1 MARGLLI
8 LSLIVLVLY
17 LPLTGCKNKQNKQT
31 EQTISEL
38 AQKEE
43 ELKNIG
49 VPSFITQ
56 EQAKM
61 EKEETN
67 VPTPELQIAKKEVKP
82 QEVKPQETM
91 SQEVI
96 PQEVTPQKEIKTE
109 TPTFKKQTTHEEII
123 SKEATPQ
130 EVKPQETMS
139 QETMSHIEKSPK
151 SEVKPLSESIPKET
165 KPQVVEKKEVKEK
178 VKEVKKIS
186 KYPTKSYTKVY
197 FSYRNGYDYV
207 SKDKPCK
214 ITTVLF
220 PNKDVWY
227 ADYNIYAVPLSKAK
241 VYKKYLIE
249 KYLIGMYL
257 IGIGRNISIVDRR
270 SQLTVYWTGINIAKK
285 PLPKG
290 KYIIVSSTH
299 LKNMKKKVI
308 GKIIKVLG
316 TEKPLV
322 VVLK

>member
-1 MARGLLI
+1 MSRI
-8 LSLIVLVLY
+8 VLIVSVVVFLFSF
-17 LPLTGCKNKQNKQT
+17 PLIGCRSNQT
-31 EQTISEL
+31 DSKVEETISEL

-43 ELKNIG
+43 ELKSIG

-67 VPTPELQIAKKEVKP
+67 APIPELQLTREMLAKETKP
-82 QEVKPQETM
+82 QEVRP
-91 SQEVI
+91 QEVI
-96 PQEVTPQKEIKTE
+96 PQE
-109 TPTFKKQTTHEEII
+109 
-123 SKEATPQ
+123 ALPQ
-130 EVKPQETMS
+130 EFKTRAEQLIRP
-139 QETMSHIEKSPK
+139 
-151 SEVKPLSESIPKET
+151 EVKPLSESMPELV
-165 KPQVVEKKEVKEK
+165 KPQVVEKKNVREVKE
-178 VKEVKKIS
+178 VS
-186 KYPTKSYTKVY
+186 NYPTKSYTKVY
-197 FSYRNGYDYV
+197 FSYRNGYNYV

-220 PNKDVWY
+220 ASKDVWY
-227 ADYNIYAVPLSKAK
+227 ADYNVYAVPLGKAK

-249 KYLIGMYL
+249 KYLV
-257 IGIGRNISIVDRR
+257 GIGRNISIVEGR

-290 KYIIVSSTH
+290 NYIIVSSVH
-299 LKNMKKKVI
+299 LKNSKKQVI
-308 GKIIKVLG
+308 GKVIKVLG

>member
-1 MARGLLI
+1 MSRI
-8 LSLIVLVLY
+8 VLIVSVVVFLFSF
-17 LPLTGCKNKQNKQT
+17 PLIGCRSKQT
-31 EQTISEL
+31 DSKVEETISEL

-43 ELKNIG
+43 ELKSIG

-67 VPTPELQIAKKEVKP
+67 APIPELQLTREMLAKGTKP
-82 QEVKPQETM
+82 
-91 SQEVI
+91 QEVI
-96 PQEVTPQKEIKTE
+96 PQEVI
-109 TPTFKKQTTHEEII
+109 
-123 SKEATPQ
+123 PQ
-130 EVKPQETMS
+130 EALPQEFKPQAE
-139 QETMSHIEKSPK
+139 QLIRP
-151 SEVKPLSESIPKET
+151 EVKPLSESMPELV
-165 KPQVVEKKEVKEK
+165 KPQVVEKKNVR
-178 VKEVKKIS
+178 EVKKVS
-186 KYPTKSYTKVY
+186 NYPTKSYTKVY
-197 FSYRNGYDYV
+197 FSYRNGYNYV

-220 PNKDVWY
+220 ASKDVWY
-227 ADYNIYAVPLSKAK
+227 ADYNVYAVPLGKAK

-249 KYLIGMYL
+249 KYLV
-257 IGIGRNISIVDRR
+257 GIGRNISIVEGR

-290 KYIIVSSTH
+290 NYIIVSSVH
-299 LKNMKKKVI
+299 LKNSKKQVI
-308 GKIIKVLG
+308 GKVIKVLG

>member
-1 MARGLLI
+1 MSRI
-8 LSLIVLVLY
+8 VLIVSVVVFLFSF
-17 LPLTGCKNKQNKQT
+17 PLIGCRSNQT
-31 EQTISEL
+31 DSKVEETISEL

-43 ELKNIG
+43 ELKSIG

-67 VPTPELQIAKKEVKP
+67 APIPELQLTREMLAKETKP
-82 QEVKPQETM
+82 QEALPREVRPQEFKT
-91 SQEVI
+91 Q
-96 PQEVTPQKEIKTE
+96 EIKT
-109 TPTFKKQTTHEEII
+109 
-123 SKEATPQ
+123 Q
-130 EVKPQETMS
+130 EFKPQAE
-139 QETMSHIEKSPK
+139 QLIRP
-151 SEVKPLSESIPKET
+151 EVKPLSESMPELV
-165 KPQVVEKKEVKEK
+165 KPQVVEKKNVREVKE
-178 VKEVKKIS
+178 VS
-186 KYPTKSYTKVY
+186 NYPTKSYTKVY
-197 FSYRNGYDYV
+197 FSYRNGYNYV

-220 PNKDVWY
+220 ASKDVWY
-227 ADYNIYAVPLSKAK
+227 ADYNVYAVPLGKAK

-249 KYLIGMYL
+249 KYLV
-257 IGIGRNISIVDRR
+257 GIGRNISIVEGR

-290 KYIIVSSTH
+290 NYIIVSSVH
-299 LKNMKKKVI
+299 LKNNKKQVI
-308 GKIIKVLG
+308 GKVIKVLG

>member
-1 MARGLLI
+1 MSRI
-8 LSLIVLVLY
+8 VLIVSVVVFLFSF
-17 LPLTGCKNKQNKQT
+17 PLIGCRSNQT
-31 EQTISEL
+31 DSKVEETISEL

-43 ELKNIG
+43 ELKSIG

-67 VPTPELQIAKKEVKP
+67 APIPELQLTREMLAKETKP
-82 QEVKPQETM
+82 QEVRP
-91 SQEVI
+91 QEVI
-96 PQEVTPQKEIKTE
+96 PQEALPREFKTQAE
-109 TPTFKKQTTHEEII
+109 QLIRP
-123 SKEATPQ
+123 
-130 EVKPQETMS
+130 
-139 QETMSHIEKSPK
+139 
-151 SEVKPLSESIPKET
+151 EVKPLSESMPELV
-165 KPQVVEKKEVKEK
+165 KPQVVEKKNVREVKE
-178 VKEVKKIS
+178 VS
-186 KYPTKSYTKVY
+186 NYPTKSYTKVY
-197 FSYRNGYDYV
+197 FSYRNGYNYV

-220 PNKDVWY
+220 ASKDVWY
-227 ADYNIYAVPLSKAK
+227 ADYNVYAVPLGKAK

-249 KYLIGMYL
+249 KYLV
-257 IGIGRNISIVDRR
+257 GIGRNISIVEGR

-290 KYIIVSSTH
+290 NYIIVSSVH
-299 LKNMKKKVI
+299 LKNSKKQVI
-308 GKIIKVLG
+308 GKVIKVLG

>member
-8 LSLIVLVLY
+8 LSLIVLILY

-82 QEVKPQETM
+82 QETM
-91 SQEVI
+91 SQEAMPQEVI

-123 SKEATPQ
+123 SKE
-130 EVKPQETMS
+130 VKPQEAMPH
-139 QETMSHIEKSPK
+139 EAMPHVEKSPK

-220 PNKDVWY
+220 PTKDVWY

-257 IGIGRNISIVDRR
+257 IGIGRNISIVDGR

-299 LKNMKKKVI
+299 LKNMKKKFI

>member
-1 MARGLLI
+1 MSRI
-8 LSLIVLVLY
+8 VLIVSVGVFLFSF
-17 LPLTGCKNKQNKQT
+17 PLIGCKSKQADSKV
-31 EQTISEL
+31 EETISEL

-43 ELKNIG
+43 ELKSIG

-67 VPTPELQIAKKEVKP
+67 APIPELQLTREMLAKGTKP
-82 QEVKPQETM
+82 QEVKPQE
-91 SQEVI
+91 VR
-96 PQEVTPQKEIKTE
+96 PQEALPQGVKPQEFKT
-109 TPTFKKQTTHEEII
+109 
-123 SKEATPQ
+123 Q
-130 EVKPQETMS
+130 EVKPQEFKTRAE
-139 QETMSHIEKSPK
+139 QLIRP
-151 SEVKPLSESIPKET
+151 EVKPLSESMPELV
-165 KPQVVEKKEVKEK
+165 KPQVVEKKNVR
-178 VKEVKKIS
+178 EVKKVS
-186 KYPTKSYTKVY
+186 NYPTKSYTKVY
-197 FSYRNGYDYV
+197 FSYRNGYNYV

-220 PNKDVWY
+220 ASRDVWY
-227 ADYNIYAVPLSKAK
+227 ADYNVYAVPLGKAK

-249 KYLIGMYL
+249 KYLV
-257 IGIGRNISIVDRR
+257 GIGRNISIVEGR

-290 KYIIVSSTH
+290 NYIIVSSVH
-299 LKNMKKKVI
+299 LKNSKKQVI
-308 GKIIKVLG
+308 GKVIKVLG

>member
-1 MARGLLI
+1 MSRI
-8 LSLIVLVLY
+8 VLIVSVVVFLFSF
-17 LPLTGCKNKQNKQT
+17 PLIGCRSNQT
-31 EQTISEL
+31 DSKVEETISEL

-43 ELKNIG
+43 ELKSIG

-67 VPTPELQIAKKEVKP
+67 APIPELQLTREMLAKGTKP
-82 QEVKPQETM
+82 QEVRP
-91 SQEVI
+91 QEVI
-96 PQEVTPQKEIKTE
+96 PQEALPREFKTQAE
-109 TPTFKKQTTHEEII
+109 QLIRP
-123 SKEATPQ
+123 
-130 EVKPQETMS
+130 
-139 QETMSHIEKSPK
+139 
-151 SEVKPLSESIPKET
+151 EVKPLSESMPELV
-165 KPQVVEKKEVKEK
+165 KPQVVEKKNVREVKE
-178 VKEVKKIS
+178 VS
-186 KYPTKSYTKVY
+186 NYPTKSYTKVY
-197 FSYRNGYDYV
+197 FSYRNGYNYV

-220 PNKDVWY
+220 ASKDVWY
-227 ADYNIYAVPLSKAK
+227 ADYNVYAVPLGKAK

-249 KYLIGMYL
+249 KYLV
-257 IGIGRNISIVDRR
+257 GIGRNISIVEGR

-290 KYIIVSSTH
+290 NYIIVSSVH
-299 LKNMKKKVI
+299 LKNSKKQVI
-308 GKIIKVLG
+308 GKVIKVLG

>member
-1 MARGLLI
+1 MSRI
-8 LSLIVLVLY
+8 VLIVSVVVFLFSF
-17 LPLTGCKNKQNKQT
+17 PLIGCRSNQT
-31 EQTISEL
+31 DSKVEETISEL

-43 ELKNIG
+43 ELKSIG

-67 VPTPELQIAKKEVKP
+67 APIPELQLTREMLAKETKP
-82 QEVKPQETM
+82 QEALPREF
-91 SQEVI
+91 
-96 PQEVTPQKEIKTE
+96 KTQAE
-109 TPTFKKQTTHEEII
+109 QLIRP
-123 SKEATPQ
+123 
-130 EVKPQETMS
+130 
-139 QETMSHIEKSPK
+139 
-151 SEVKPLSESIPKET
+151 EVKPLSESMPELV
-165 KPQVVEKKEVKEK
+165 KPQVVEKKNVREVKE
-178 VKEVKKIS
+178 VS
-186 KYPTKSYTKVY
+186 NYPTKSYTKVY
-197 FSYRNGYDYV
+197 FSYRNGYNYV

-220 PNKDVWY
+220 ASKDVWY
-227 ADYNIYAVPLSKAK
+227 ADYNVYAVPLGKAK

-249 KYLIGMYL
+249 KYLV
-257 IGIGRNISIVDRR
+257 GIGRNISIVEGR

-290 KYIIVSSTH
+290 NYIIVSSVH
-299 LKNMKKKVI
+299 LKNSKKQVI
-308 GKIIKVLG
+308 GKVIKVLG

>member
-1 MARGLLI
+1 MSRI
-8 LSLIVLVLY
+8 VLIVSVVVFLFSF
-17 LPLTGCKNKQNKQT
+17 PLIGCKSKQT
-31 EQTISEL
+31 DSKVEETISEL

-43 ELKNIG
+43 ELKSIG

-67 VPTPELQIAKKEVKP
+67 APIPELQLTREMLAKGTKPQEVIPQEVKTQEVKP
-82 QEVKPQETM
+82 QEVKHQAEQLIRP
-91 SQEVI
+91 
-96 PQEVTPQKEIKTE
+96 
-109 TPTFKKQTTHEEII
+109 
-123 SKEATPQ
+123 
-130 EVKPQETMS
+130 
-139 QETMSHIEKSPK
+139 
-151 SEVKPLSESIPKET
+151 EVKPLSESMPELV
-165 KPQVVEKKEVKEK
+165 KPQVVEKKNVR
-178 VKEVKKIS
+178 EVKKVS
-186 KYPTKSYTKVY
+186 NYPTKSYTRVY
-197 FSYRNGYDYV
+197 FSYRNGYNYV

-220 PNKDVWY
+220 ASRDVWY
-227 ADYNIYAVPLSKAK
+227 ADYNVYAVPVGKAK

-249 KYLIGMYL
+249 KYLV
-257 IGIGRNISIVDRR
+257 GIGRNISIVEGR

-290 KYIIVSSTH
+290 NYIIVSSVH
-299 LKNMKKKVI
+299 LKNSKKQVI
-308 GKIIKVLG
+308 GKVIKVLG

>member
-1 MARGLLI
+1 MSRI
-8 LSLIVLVLY
+8 VLIVSVVVFLFSF
-17 LPLTGCKNKQNKQT
+17 PLIGCKSKQT
-31 EQTISEL
+31 DSKVEETISEL

-43 ELKNIG
+43 ELKSIG

-67 VPTPELQIAKKEVKP
+67 APIPELQVTREILAKGTKPQEFKTQEVRPQETLPQEALPQEFKTQEVKP
-82 QEVKPQETM
+82 QEVKPQEF
-91 SQEVI
+91 
-96 PQEVTPQKEIKTE
+96 KTRAE
-109 TPTFKKQTTHEEII
+109 QLIRP
-123 SKEATPQ
+123 
-130 EVKPQETMS
+130 
-139 QETMSHIEKSPK
+139 
-151 SEVKPLSESIPKET
+151 EVKPLSESMPELV
-165 KPQVVEKKEVKEK
+165 KPQVVEKKNVRK
-178 VKEVKKIS
+178 VKKVS
-186 KYPTKSYTKVY
+186 NYPTKSYTKVY
-197 FSYRNGYDYV
+197 FSYRNGYNYV

-220 PNKDVWY
+220 ASRDVWY
-227 ADYNIYAVPLSKAK
+227 ADYNVYAVPLGKAK

-249 KYLIGMYL
+249 KYLIG
-257 IGIGRNISIVDRR
+257 IGRNISIVEGR

-290 KYIIVSSTH
+290 NYIIVSSVH
-299 LKNMKKKVI
+299 LKNSKKQVI
-308 GKIIKVLG
+308 GKVIKVLG

>member
-8 LSLIVLVLY
+8 LSLIVLILY

-82 QEVKPQETM
+82 QEVKPQE
-91 SQEVI
+91 VK

-123 SKEATPQ
+123 SKEAMPQ
-130 EVKPQETMS
+130 EVKP

-207 SKDKPCK
+207 SKGKPCK

-220 PNKDVWY
+220 PTKDVWY

-257 IGIGRNISIVDRR
+257 IGIGRNISIVDGR

-290 KYIIVSSTH
+290 EYIIVSSTH

>member
-1 MARGLLI
+1 MSRI
-8 LSLIVLVLY
+8 VLIVSVVVFLFSF
-17 LPLTGCKNKQNKQT
+17 PLIGCRSNQT
-31 EQTISEL
+31 DSKVEETISEL

-43 ELKNIG
+43 ELKSIG

-67 VPTPELQIAKKEVKP
+67 APIPELQLTREMLAKGTKP
-82 QEVKPQETM
+82 QEVRPQDFKT
-91 SQEVI
+91 Q
-96 PQEVTPQKEIKTE
+96 EIKTQE
-109 TPTFKKQTTHEEII
+109 FKTQAEQLIR
-123 SKEATPQ
+123 P
-130 EVKPQETMS
+130 
-139 QETMSHIEKSPK
+139 
-151 SEVKPLSESIPKET
+151 EVKPLSESMPELV
-165 KPQVVEKKEVKEK
+165 KPQVVEKKNVREVKE
-178 VKEVKKIS
+178 VS
-186 KYPTKSYTKVY
+186 NYPTKSYTKVY
-197 FSYRNGYDYV
+197 FSYRNGYNYV

-220 PNKDVWY
+220 ASKDVWY
-227 ADYNIYAVPLSKAK
+227 ADYNVYAVPLGKAK

-249 KYLIGMYL
+249 KYLV
-257 IGIGRNISIVDRR
+257 GIGRNISIVEGR

-290 KYIIVSSTH
+290 NYIIVSSVH
-299 LKNMKKKVI
+299 LKNSKKQVI
-308 GKIIKVLG
+308 GKVIKVLG

>member
-1 MARGLLI
+1 MSRI
-8 LSLIVLVLY
+8 VLIVSVVVFLFSF
-17 LPLTGCKNKQNKQT
+17 PLIGCRSNQT
-31 EQTISEL
+31 DSKVEETISEL

-43 ELKNIG
+43 ELKSIG

-67 VPTPELQIAKKEVKP
+67 APIPELQLTREMLAKETKP
-82 QEVKPQETM
+82 QEALPREVRP
-91 SQEVI
+91 QEVI
-96 PQEVTPQKEIKTE
+96 PQEALPREFKTQAE
-109 TPTFKKQTTHEEII
+109 QLIRL
-123 SKEATPQ
+123 
-130 EVKPQETMS
+130 
-139 QETMSHIEKSPK
+139 
-151 SEVKPLSESIPKET
+151 EVKPLSESMPELV
-165 KPQVVEKKEVKEK
+165 KPEIVEKKNVR
-178 VKEVKKIS
+178 EVKKVS
-186 KYPTKSYTKVY
+186 NYPTKSYTKVY
-197 FSYRNGYDYV
+197 FSYRNGYNYV

-220 PNKDVWY
+220 ASKDVWY
-227 ADYNIYAVPLSKAK
+227 ADYNVYAVPLGKAK

-249 KYLIGMYL
+249 KYLV
-257 IGIGRNISIVDRR
+257 GIGRNISIVEGR

-290 KYIIVSSTH
+290 NYIIVSSVH
-299 LKNMKKKVI
+299 LKNSKKQVI
-308 GKIIKVLG
+308 GKVIKVLG

>member
-1 MARGLLI
+1 MSRI
-8 LSLIVLVLY
+8 VLIVSVVVFLFSF
-17 LPLTGCKNKQNKQT
+17 PLIGCRSNQT
-31 EQTISEL
+31 DSKVEETISEL

-43 ELKNIG
+43 ELKSIG

-67 VPTPELQIAKKEVKP
+67 APIPELQLTREMLAKGTKP
-82 QEVKPQETM
+82 
-91 SQEVI
+91 QEVI
-96 PQEVTPQKEIKTE
+96 PQEVI
-109 TPTFKKQTTHEEII
+109 
-123 SKEATPQ
+123 PQ
-130 EVKPQETMS
+130 EALPQEFKPQAE
-139 QETMSHIEKSPK
+139 QLIRP
-151 SEVKPLSESIPKET
+151 EVKPLSESMPELV
-165 KPQVVEKKEVKEK
+165 KPQVVEKKNVR
-178 VKEVKKIS
+178 EVKKVS
-186 KYPTKSYTKVY
+186 NYPTKSYTKVY
-197 FSYRNGYDYV
+197 FSYRNGYNYV

-220 PNKDVWY
+220 ASKDVWY
-227 ADYNIYAVPLSKAK
+227 ADYNVYAVPLGKAK

-249 KYLIGMYL
+249 KYLV
-257 IGIGRNISIVDRR
+257 GIGRNISIVEGR

-290 KYIIVSSTH
+290 NYIIVSSVH
-299 LKNMKKKVI
+299 LKNSKKQVI
-308 GKIIKVLG
+308 GKVIKVLG

>member
-1 MARGLLI
+1 MSRI
-8 LSLIVLVLY
+8 VLIVSVVVFLFSF
-17 LPLTGCKNKQNKQT
+17 PLIGCRSNQT
-31 EQTISEL
+31 DSKVEETISEL

-43 ELKNIG
+43 ELKSIG

-67 VPTPELQIAKKEVKP
+67 APIPELQLTREMLAKGTKP
-82 QEVKPQETM
+82 QEVRP
-91 SQEVI
+91 QEVI
-96 PQEVTPQKEIKTE
+96 PQE
-109 TPTFKKQTTHEEII
+109 
-123 SKEATPQ
+123 ALPQ
-130 EVKPQETMS
+130 EFKTRAEQLIRP
-139 QETMSHIEKSPK
+139 
-151 SEVKPLSESIPKET
+151 EVKPLSESMPELV
-165 KPQVVEKKEVKEK
+165 KPQVVEKKNVREVKE
-178 VKEVKKIS
+178 VS
-186 KYPTKSYTKVY
+186 NYPTKSYTKVY
-197 FSYRNGYDYV
+197 FSYRNGYNYV

-220 PNKDVWY
+220 ASKDVWY
-227 ADYNIYAVPLSKAK
+227 ADYNVYAVPLGKAK

-249 KYLIGMYL
+249 KYLV
-257 IGIGRNISIVDRR
+257 GIGRNISIVEGR

-290 KYIIVSSTH
+290 NYIIVSSVH
-299 LKNMKKKVI
+299 LKNSKKQVI
-308 GKIIKVLG
+308 GKVIKVLG

>member
-1 MARGLLI
+1 MSRI
-8 LSLIVLVLY
+8 VLIVSVIVFLFSF
-17 LPLTGCKNKQNKQT
+17 PLIGCRS
-31 EQTISEL
+31 EQTDSKVEETISKL

-43 ELKNIG
+43 ELKSIG

-67 VPTPELQIAKKEVKP
+67 APIPELQLTREMLAKGTKP
-82 QEVKPQETM
+82 
-91 SQEVI
+91 QEVI
-96 PQEVTPQKEIKTE
+96 PQEVIPQAEQLIR
-109 TPTFKKQTTHEEII
+109 
-123 SKEATPQ
+123 
-130 EVKPQETMS
+130 
-139 QETMSHIEKSPK
+139 
-151 SEVKPLSESIPKET
+151 SEVKPLSESMPELV
-165 KPQVVEKKEVKEK
+165 KPQVVEKKNVR
-178 VKEVKKIS
+178 EVKKVS
-186 KYPTKSYTKVY
+186 NYPTKSYTKVY
-197 FSYRNGYDYV
+197 FSYRNGYNYV

-220 PNKDVWY
+220 ASRDVWY
-227 ADYNIYAVPLSKAK
+227 ADYNVYAVPLGKAK

-249 KYLIGMYL
+249 KYLV
-257 IGIGRNISIVDRR
+257 GIGRNISIVEGR

-290 KYIIVSSTH
+290 NYIIVSSVH
-299 LKNMKKKVI
+299 LKNSKKQVI
-308 GKIIKVLG
+308 GKVIKVLG